1 MNGKNFLLVL
11 EDPFSSKTCFLPL
24 LSVGIRMWELSRFL
38 FWAPL
43 CMLMN
48 FCCCSV
54 AQSCP
59 TLCDPMDCKA
69 SLSLTISR
77 SLLKLMSIQ
86 LVMPSSHLVLCRP
99 LLLLPSIC
107 PSIRVIWNESA
118 LCIRWPKYWNFSFS
132 MRTSSENSGLISFKM
147 TCLISLQFNKYLWP
161 VHIKFSVLC
170 HHGVSFSPISTVILG
185 IRLIIIH
192 LLS

>member
-38 FWAPL
+38 FLAPL
-43 CMLMN
+43 CVLMN

-77 SLLKLMSIQ
+77 SLLKLMSIE

-99 LLLLPSIC
+99 LLLLPSIF
-107 PSIRVIWNESA
+107 PSIRAISNESA

-132 MRTSSENSGLISFKM
+132 MRTSSEYSGLISFKM

-170 HHGVSFSPISTVILG
+170 HHGVSFSPNINYYP
-185 IRLIIIH
+185 RY
-192 LLS
+192 